1 MRIILL
7 GAPGSGKGTQAQR
20 LQKDLGLPQISMG
33 DLLREAVVSGSE
45 LGLQAKIAMDAGA
58 LVSNSI
64 VLEMIKERLSAPAAG
79 SGYVLDGFPRNQI
92 QAEGLDV
99 VLSDLGQ
106 VLDATVFMDVSREA
120 LMKRLTGR
128 RTCSKTGKL
137 LNVHF
142 SSQQDLDECIE
153 AGGKLIRRDDDN
165 EDTIRTRLGVYER
178 ETEPLIAYY
187 RECGLLQVV
196 NAETSADE
204 VYTRLRKVL
213 VGSRV
218 TESD

>member
-79 SGYVLDGFPRNQI
+79 SGYVLDGFPRNHI

-165 EDTIRTRLGVYER
+165 EDTIRIRLGVYER

>member
-20 LQKDLGLPQISMG
+20 LQKDLGLPQVSMG

-45 LGLQAKIAMDAGA
+45 LGLQAKIAMDAGE

-64 VLEMIKERLSAPAAG
+64 VLEMIKERLGAPAAG

-196 NAETSADE
+196 DAETSADE